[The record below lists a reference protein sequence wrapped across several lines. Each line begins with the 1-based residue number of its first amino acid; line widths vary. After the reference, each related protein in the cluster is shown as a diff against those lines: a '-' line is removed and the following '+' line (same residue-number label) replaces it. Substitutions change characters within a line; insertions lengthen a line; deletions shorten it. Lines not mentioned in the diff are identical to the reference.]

1 MIILDYPLESGAR
14 GLCCSKDL
22 CCFIYLCDIKIV
34 PSRLSLLD
42 TGQELRTFFKELF
55 CNYAI

>member
-1 MIILDYPLESGAR
+1 MIILDYSLESGAW

-22 CCFIYLCDIKIV
+22 CCFIYLCDIKTV
-34 PSRLSLLD
+34 ASRLSFLD
-42 TGQELRTFFKELF
+42 TGQELRTFFKELL